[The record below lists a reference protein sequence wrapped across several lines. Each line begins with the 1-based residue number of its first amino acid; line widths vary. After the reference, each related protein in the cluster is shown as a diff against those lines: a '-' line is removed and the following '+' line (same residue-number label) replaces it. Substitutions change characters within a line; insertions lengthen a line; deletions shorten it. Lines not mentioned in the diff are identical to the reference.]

1 MENNFNIIIK
11 YVLLIAL
18 IETIAMSSLKKG
30 SYQSSNANNYPYIV
44 IGMLCYT
51 TIAYIL
57 YITFKLGGIGY
68 VNLLWNCIT
77 LITGIII
84 GSLLFKERINHFTCL
99 SFITALLAIY
109 FAYLSNETE

>member
-18 IETIAMSSLKKG
+18 IETIGMSSLKKG
-30 SYQSSNANNYPYIV
+30 SYQPLEQPTIYIL
-44 IGMLCYT
+44 IGTVCYM

-57 YITFKLGGIGY
+57 YITFKLGGIGH

-77 LITGIII
+77 LITAFLI

-109 FAYLSNETE
+109 FSYLSNETE